1 MLTKRQ
7 KIESCAPN
15 FSWASLSVRFI
26 SRYMCLPNCSFINM
40 KQFIFAPRM
49 NLYFFGNIGLLVHY
63 FLDQYICSWIYI
75 SMEIW
80 GCSCYLTSVHF
91 LLELLHPCT
100 PCPAYG
106 PPCYC
111 MVVRSSALYCTIW
124 YCTPCLAYGSSSKA
138 LYGIG
143 WQCVVL

>member
-1 MLTKRQ
+1 
-7 KIESCAPN
+7 
-15 FSWASLSVRFI
+15 
-26 SRYMCLPNCSFINM
+26 
-40 KQFIFAPRM
+40 
-49 NLYFFGNIGLLVHY
+49 
-63 FLDQYICSWIYI
+63 
-75 SMEIW
+75 MEIW

-111 MVVRSSALYCTIW
+111 MVVCSSALYCTMW

-143 WQCVVL
+143 WHCMAVAVCGIVTPCPAYGLPCPLNKPQNPTQMHPLYSLHLHISLFKVQITTRRANPLHLL